1 MTMEGCHKL
10 GRNDWQQIFL
20 EHIWQ
25 CECASAFQDHVIL
38 LLRRIRVLLVSSK
51 LQQVPSLVN
60 NMQLKW
66 PVDKLLPYR

>member
-10 GRNDWQQIFL
+10 GRNDQEQIFL

-25 CECASAFQDHVIL
+25 CERAFAFQDHEIL
-38 LLRRIRVLLVSSK
+38 LLCHIRVLLVSSK
-51 LQQVPSLVN
+51 LQQVPSLLN

-66 PVDKLLPYR
+66 LVDK